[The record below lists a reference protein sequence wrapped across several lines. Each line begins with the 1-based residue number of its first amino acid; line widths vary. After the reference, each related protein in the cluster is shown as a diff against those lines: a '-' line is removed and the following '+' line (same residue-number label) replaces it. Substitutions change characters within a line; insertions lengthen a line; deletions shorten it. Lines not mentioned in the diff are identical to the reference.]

1 MSNDLA
7 QLTIKGN
14 VLRREYE
21 FIIIM
26 NAQLSEEE
34 TKKLQD
40 KYEAIFLST
49 DGDVVTKS
57 DWGVKKLAYSINK
70 EFRGRYLF
78 YDFIGNPKNLEEAQR
93 LMRIDEK
100 ILRYLIVR
108 IGEDAD
114 VDTRKAELAKAEA
127 AIAAQRQLELA

>member
-1 MSNDLA
+1 M
-7 QLTIKGN
+7 
-14 VLRREYE
+14 RREYE
-21 FIIIM
+21 FIIIV

-40 KYEAIFLST
+40 KYESIFLSE

-57 DWGVKKLAYSINK
+57 DWGVKRLAYPINK
-70 EFRGRYLF
+70 EFKGRYLF

-114 VDTRKAELAKAEA
+114 VDARKAELAKAEA
-127 AIAAQRQLELA
+127 AVAAQRQLELA

>member
-1 MSNDLA
+1 M
-7 QLTIKGN
+7 
-14 VLRREYE
+14 RREYE
-21 FIIIM
+21 FIIIV

-40 KYEAIFLST
+40 KYESIFLAN

-57 DWGVKKLAYSINK
+57 DWGVKKLAYPINK

-100 ILRYLIVR
+100 ILRYLLVR
-108 IGEDAD
+108 VGEDAD
-114 VDTRKAELAKAEA
+114 VDARKAELAKAEA
-127 AIAAQRQLELA
+127 AVAAQRQLELA

>member
-1 MSNDLA
+1 
-7 QLTIKGN
+7 
-14 VLRREYE
+14 LRREYE
-21 FIIIM
+21 FIIIV

-40 KYEAIFLST
+40 KYEAIFLSE

-57 DWGVKKLAYSINK
+57 DWGVKRLAYPINK
-70 EFRGRYLF
+70 EFKGRYLF

-114 VDTRKAELAKAEA
+114 VDARKAELAKAEA
-127 AIAAQRQLELA
+127 AVAAQRQLELA

>member
-1 MSNDLA
+1 M
-7 QLTIKGN
+7 
-14 VLRREYE
+14 RREYE
-21 FIIIM
+21 FIIIV

-40 KYEAIFLST
+40 KYEAIFLSE

-57 DWGVKKLAYSINK
+57 DWGVKRLAYPINK
-70 EFRGRYLF
+70 EFKGRYLF

-114 VDTRKAELAKAEA
+114 VDARKAELAKAEA
-127 AIAAQRQLELA
+127 AVAAQRQLELA